1 MGNINVAVIGP
12 AGYGAGLGKRGTS
25 TEITFYNLKRGEDT
39 VTFIE
44 PAKYPERLAPL
55 FFAVSI
61 ARKAILVVEEISPAF
76 GECVLMLHCAGVRD
90 GFIVLRNFL
99 QREKVMPLIKGTV
112 VEGYEFVGDEP
123 GALRERLLGEAA
135 EVGGAPQDGLKV
147 GVAVIDHAFSVKGV
161 GTVALGTIARGA
173 VRRHDTLRVLPGDKV
188 AEVRSIQKHDDD
200 FEWSVDGDR
209 VGLALKGVEVEDLD
223 RGTVLANDTAVKTAK
238 QLEGA
243 GKLLRYWPAPLK
255 PGMAIH
261 VGHWMQF
268 VPARVESISDGGDW
282 REPKLTLALEKEMAY
297 VAGDDAVL
305 MYLSGQKL
313 RVIGT
318 MRLQ

>member
-90 GFIVLRNFL
+90 GFIVLRDFI

-112 VEGYEFVGDEP
+112 VEGYEFFGDEP

-135 EVGGAPQDGLKV
+135 EVGGAPPDGLKV

-173 VRRHDTLRVLPGDKV
+173 VRRHDTLRVMPGDKV

-200 FEWSVDGDR
+200 FDWSVDGDR

-223 RGTVLANDTAVKTAK
+223 RGTVLTNDTAVKTARL
-238 QLEGA
+238 LEGA
-243 GKLLRYWPAPLK
+243 GELLRYWPAPLK

-268 VPARVESISDGGDW
+268 VPARVESISDAGDW
-282 REPKLTLALEKEMAY
+282 RRAKLTLALEKEMAY

-313 RVIGT
+313 RVVGT
-318 MRLQ
+318 ARLQ